1 MNRYVIDRAALD
13 GNVRQVVALAGVP
26 VMAVVKANG
35 YGFGLTEMA
44 LACKRGGITRFAI
57 TELDDIA
64 PLRAVLDE
72 GDDVLV
78 MRSTALADEAAAIVR
93 SGCIATVGSR
103 AAARALDEAAAAAG
117 AVARCHVK
125 VDTGF
130 GRYGFLPDDVE
141 GVLTCYACE
150 NLRVEGVYTHFSAAY
165 GDEALTRSQ
174 LAALKGVC
182 AAVEAAGFSAGVRHA
197 AKSPAL
203 FNVPEAKLD
212 LVRIGSAFTG
222 RVITLAPTGLT
233 RVGYLEAQVI
243 DVKTL
248 PAGSP
253 LGYGGAAQVKRETQV
268 AFVSAGTQEGFGLA
282 VEKPPTLRGALST
295 AKGAAR
301 KRRLE
306 VVIGARAYPV
316 LGEADLSLTLVDVT
330 GGDVQA
336 GALARLDPSPLMV
349 GRNVPRVYV

>member
-1 MNRYVIDRAALD
+1 M
-13 GNVRQVVALAGVP
+13 
-26 VMAVVKANG
+26 
-35 YGFGLTEMA
+35 
-44 LACKRGGITRFAI
+44 
-57 TELDDIA
+57 
-64 PLRAVLDE
+64 
-72 GDDVLV
+72 
-78 MRSTALADEAAAIVR
+78 
-93 SGCIATVGSR
+93 
-103 AAARALDEAAAAAG
+103 
-117 AVARCHVK
+117 
-125 VDTGF
+125 
-130 GRYGFLPDDVE
+130 
-141 GVLTCYACE
+141 
-150 NLRVEGVYTHFSAAY
+150 
-165 GDEALTRSQ
+165 
-174 LAALKGVC
+174 
-182 AAVEAAGFSAGVRHA
+182 RHA
-197 AKSPAL
+197 ANSPAL

-222 RVITLAPTGLT
+222 RVITLAPTGLK

-295 AKGAAR
+295 AKGAAQ

-306 VVIGARAYPV
+306 VVIGGRAYPV

>member
-1 MNRYVIDRAALD
+1 M
-13 GNVRQVVALAGVP
+13 
-26 VMAVVKANG
+26 KANG

-57 TELDDIA
+57 TELDDVA

-78 MRSTALADEAAAIVR
+78 MRITALADEAAAIVR

-141 GVLTCYACE
+141 GVLACYACE

-165 GDEALTRSQ
+165 GDGALTRSQ
-174 LAALKGVC
+174 LAALEGVC

-197 AKSPAL
+197 ANSPAL
-203 FNVPEAKLD
+203 FDVRGEAGSGAH
-212 LVRIGSAFTG
+212 RIGVHRARDHAGPDGPYARGLLGSAG
-222 RVITLAPTGLT
+222 HRREDAACGKSAGLWRRRAGEARDAGGV
-233 RVGYLEAQVI
+233 RVGRHAGRLRPGGGEA
-243 DVKTL
+243 
-248 PAGSP
+248 SH
-253 LGYGGAAQVKRETQV
+253 
-268 AFVSAGTQEGFGLA
+268 
-282 VEKPPTLRGALST
+282 
-295 AKGAAR
+295 AAR
-301 KRRLE
+301 RAFHGEGRGPKRRLE
-306 VVIGARAYPV
+306 VVIGGRAYPV

-336 GALARLDPSPLMV
+336 GALAPVDPSPLMV

>member
-1 MNRYVIDRAALD
+1 MGMTMTKKI
-13 GNVRQVVALAGVP
+13 
-26 VMAVVKANG
+26 
-35 YGFGLTEMA
+35 
-44 LACKRGGITRFAI
+44 
-57 TELDDIA
+57 
-64 PLRAVLDE
+64 
-72 GDDVLV
+72 
-78 MRSTALADEAAAIVR
+78 
-93 SGCIATVGSR
+93 
-103 AAARALDEAAAAAG
+103 
-117 AVARCHVK
+117 
-125 VDTGF
+125 
-130 GRYGFLPDDVE
+130 
-141 GVLTCYACE
+141 
-150 NLRVEGVYTHFSAAY
+150 
-165 GDEALTRSQ
+165 
-174 LAALKGVC
+174 LAAH
-182 AAVEAAGFSAGVRHA
+182 AGKASVSAGE
-197 AKSPAL
+197 L
-203 FNVPEAKLD
+203 IEAKLD

-222 RVITLAPTGLT
+222 RVIPLAPSGLK